1 MMEDE
6 DTESYSKIS
15 TLWKCKLC
23 DWLAHF
29 HKHQIKQH
37 YATSQSCLCSKSWLS
52 LSFLG
57 RTGAGGQSR
66 VCELNTSCN
75 LNLLWATY
83 YRLLLL
89 SSLFSLSSLTSPP
102 LCCSFS
108 LIFFFNDET
117 ERKKAAFLLPVNYPP
132 VCLSVRLNWRLGD
145 ARVVPAGSAR
155 TMEAHIADRPST
167 QPKLNWKSS
176 IFSLA

>member
-6 DTESYSKIS
+6 ETESSNKIS
-15 TLWKCKLC
+15 TLWKCKSC
-23 DWLAHF
+23 DRQAGFSQTLNRVPSCVVFAPNHDSCCLFLAILVLVSISH
-29 HKHQIKQH
+29 
-37 YATSQSCLCSKSWLS
+37 
-52 LSFLG
+52 
-57 RTGAGGQSR
+57 AG
-66 VCELNTSCN
+66 ELNTSCN

-102 LCCSFS
+102 LCCSLS

-117 ERKKAAFLLPVNYPP
+117 ERKKAAFLPPVNYLP
-132 VCLSVRLNWRLGD
+132 VCLSVQLNWRLGD
-145 ARVVPAGSAR
+145 ASVVPAGSAR

>member
-1 MMEDE
+1 MLGLLF
-6 DTESYSKIS
+6 TNIKSNNIKRYQSFLFALNHGSYC
-15 TLWKCKLC
+15 LF
-23 DWLAHF
+23 LAPLM
-29 HKHQIKQH
+29 QV
-37 YATSQSCLCSKSWLS
+37 SQS
-52 LSFLG
+52 
-57 RTGAGGQSR
+57 RER
-66 VCELNTSCN
+66 ELNTSCN

-89 SSLFSLSSLTSPP
+89 SSLFSLSSLTSLPF
-102 LCCSFS
+102 CCSFS

-132 VCLSVRLNWRLGD
+132 VRLSVRLNWRLGD
-145 ARVVPAGSAR
+145 AIVVPAGSAR
-155 TMEAHIADRPST
+155 TMVAHIADRPSA

>member
-1 MMEDE
+1 MKVYVIRLLAVLF
-6 DTESYSKIS
+6 TNIKS
-15 TLWKCKLC
+15 TNIERYQRCLFALNHGSHRLFVALWVLVGK
-23 DWLAHF
+23 
-29 HKHQIKQH
+29 
-37 YATSQSCLCSKSWLS
+37 
-52 LSFLG
+52 
-57 RTGAGGQSR
+57 SR
-66 VCELNTSCN
+66 VRELNTSCN

-102 LCCSFS
+102 LCCSFA

-132 VCLSVRLNWRLGD
+132 VRLSVRLNWRLGD
-145 ARVVPAGSAR
+145 ASVVPAGSAR
-155 TMEAHIADRPST
+155 TMEAHIADRPSA